1 MGLLAAATIGV
12 AVVSEILSGA
22 LEPFGQRLGISTLF
36 MGVVL
41 IPLAGNVSEIL
52 VGTRTARANKLDLSL
67 SIASSSAMQV
77 ALFVA
82 PLLAII
88 SPLFGQELTLYFSIF
103 EVFALG
109 LAVFSAVAIASD
121 GVSNWMEGAQFLALY
136 LILALWFY
144 FLVPA

>member
-1 MGLLAAATIGV
+1 
-12 AVVSEILSGA
+12 
-22 LEPFGQRLGISTLF
+22 
-36 MGVVL
+36 
-41 IPLAGNVSEIL
+41 
-52 VGTRTARANKLDLSL
+52 
-67 SIASSSAMQV
+67 MQV

-88 SPLFGQELTLYFSIF
+88 SPFFGQQLTLYFSIF

-109 LAVFSAVAIASD
+109 LATFSAVAIASD

-144 FLVPA
+144 FLVP